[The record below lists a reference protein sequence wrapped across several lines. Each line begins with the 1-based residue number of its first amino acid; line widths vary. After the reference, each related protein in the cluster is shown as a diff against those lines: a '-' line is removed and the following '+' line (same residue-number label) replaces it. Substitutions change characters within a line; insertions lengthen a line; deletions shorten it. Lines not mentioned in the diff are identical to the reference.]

1 MKRLFLHLLFLL
13 LFAAAPGRL
22 PAQHPA
28 FYNLND
34 ESGLPS
40 NEVYRVVQDS
50 FGFIWIGCDAGLFRY
65 DGFTFKPYTNSR
77 QNGRAVSFLVL
88 DNKQRI
94 WAKNFY
100 GQIYRVEDD
109 SLRIIFENKTA
120 QSSHPQFA
128 VDAAC
133 NLWTYRDQAVLCYS
147 ENGDSLGRYEFPQ
160 VHSSISCLSFYNE
173 KVYVIYENLTV
184 MRLDRNEKQG
194 HCIQPPLAG
203 ANEINNA
210 YPIIHSGKLLL
221 LVETISKNSDYHIY
235 EVTPAGLKLFKEIEE
250 PDNRSRIYSVYSD
263 GPALWVTTSFG
274 VMRVEEKDPAPALF
288 TDQKVSFMLK
298 DREGSYW
305 FSTLHNGIFV
315 IPELDVIKLN
325 TANAALK
332 ENNITC
338 ISAGG
343 PGKMMIGTYLG
354 AIYEM
359 TVPAF
364 KPEEKYDSRVE
375 NLRAVKTISWYPD
388 YTLISRGR
396 FCIIDNKTGRQYFP
410 ATSNLRDFARVG
422 DTVFGVHAQKT
433 VRMSMSQLVEN
444 KLTGCDMYNTGG
456 KAIVYDSAFQKLFFA
471 LGEGTFYRDKGDQ
484 LTELRAN
491 NEPVYANA
499 ISYSNGIT
507 WIATANRGVF
517 GFEKAKLKY
526 HYDATNLLR
535 DNSARTLY
543 ATPQQVW
550 VCTDNYLIRIN
561 PATGEA
567 AYYGPANSVNP
578 KDINHITVQDGMVYL
593 ATNKGV
599 LIFPEK
605 LGWKNSTVP
614 NIRIESVHAAGREVL
629 PGGDQELPYG
639 TGDLQ
644 IHFSATAFRS
654 RGNFTYAYRLAGT
667 DSSWTLL
674 PATSPQV
681 QFSQLAAGS
690 YRFQVRAIN
699 ENGISSRTEEFVF
712 RIATPFWQR
721 WWFYVLLVI
730 AALALAT
737 LVFILRIRSINRKAE
752 LKNKMI
758 LSQMAALKSQMN
770 PHFMFNALN
779 SIQDLV
785 IQQDIKNSNFY
796 LGKFSKLMRKILH
809 ASGSESHALHDEI
822 EFLGLYLDLEK
833 LRFGDDFT
841 YTISVDPAL
850 ETDDIQ
856 VPSMIIQPFVEN
868 AMKHGL
874 LHKSGTKTLHIDF
887 SLRDKLICTV
897 TDNGVGRKRAA
908 EIKNRAGEKHR
919 SFATGATQ
927 QRLDLLNTS
936 VSGFGFEIIDLENEG
951 VAAGTQVVIQIPLRY
966 S

>member
-1 MKRLFLHLLFLL
+1 MKRLFLLLL
-13 LFAAAPGRL
+13 LFIVFAAIPARVK
-22 PAQHPA
+22 AQHPA
-28 FYNLND
+28 FYSIND

-50 FGFIWIGCDAGLFRY
+50 FGYIWIGCDAGLFRY
-65 DGFTFKPYTNSR
+65 DGFTFKPYLNSR
-77 QNGRAVSFLVL
+77 QNGRAVSFLML

-94 WAKNFY
+94 WAKNFF

-128 VDAAC
+128 IDAAC
-133 NLWTYRDQAVLCYS
+133 NLWTYRDQTILCYS
-147 ENGDSLGRYEFPQ
+147 ENGDSLDSYVFPQ
-160 VHSSISCLSFYNE
+160 VHVPISSLSFFNE

-184 MRLDRNEKQG
+184 MQLDRNGKQSQ
-194 HCIQPPLAG
+194 CIQLSLAG
-203 ANEINNA
+203 PNEINNA
-210 YPIIHSGKLLL
+210 YPVIHNGKLLL
-221 LVETISKNSDYHIY
+221 LVETINKISDYHIF
-235 EVTPAGLKLFKEIEE
+235 EVTPTGLKLFKEIDE
-250 PDNRSRIYSVYSD
+250 PDNRARIYSIYSD
-263 GPALWVTTSFG
+263 GVALWMTTSFG
-274 VMRVEEKDPAPALF
+274 AMQVQEQSVAPVLF
-288 TDQKVSFMLK
+288 SDQKVSFMMR
-298 DREGSYW
+298 DREGSHW

-325 TANAALK
+325 TANTTLN

-338 ISAGG
+338 ISGGG
-343 PGKMMIGTYLG
+343 PGKMIIGTYLG
-354 AIYEM
+354 RIYEM
-359 TVPAF
+359 ALPGYKPA
-364 KPEEKYDSRVE
+364 EKYDSRDE

-388 YTLISRGR
+388 YTFISRGR
-396 FCIIDNKTGRQYFP
+396 LCIIDNKTGRQYFP
-410 ATSNLRDFARVG
+410 GTSNLRDFARVG
-422 DTVFGVHAQKT
+422 DTLFGVHAQKT
-433 VRMSMSQLVEN
+433 VHFGIRQLVEN
-444 KLTGCDMYNTGG
+444 KLTGIDMFSSGG
-456 KAIVYDSAFQKLFFA
+456 KAIEYDSAFQTLFFA
-471 LGEGTFYRDKGDQ
+471 FGEGTFYREKGKL

-499 ISYSNGIT
+499 ISCSNGIT

-517 GFEKAKLKY
+517 GFEKAILKF
-526 HYDATNLLR
+526 HYDASHLLR

-543 ATPQQVW
+543 ATPQHVW
-550 VCTDNYLIRIN
+550 VCTDNYLIRIR

-567 AYYGPANSVNP
+567 AYFGQSNSVNP
-578 KDINHITVQDGMVYL
+578 KDINNITVQDGMVYL

-614 NIRIESVHAAGREVL
+614 NIRIDRVSAAGGEVL
-629 PGGDQELPYG
+629 PANGQEFPYG

-644 IHFSATAFRS
+644 IHFSATAFRC

-667 DSSWTLL
+667 DSSWTIL
-674 PATSPQV
+674 PASSPQV

-721 WWFYVLLVI
+721 WWFYVLLMI
-730 AALALAT
+730 AGLAITT

-785 IQQDIKNSNFY
+785 IQQDIKNSNYY

-809 ASGSESHALHDEI
+809 ASDSENHALQDEI
-822 EFLGLYLDLEK
+822 EFLELYLDLEK

-841 YTISVDPAL
+841 YTITVDPAL
-850 ETDDIQ
+850 ETDEIR

-936 VSGFGFEIIDLENEG
+936 VSGFGFKIIDLEKEG
-951 VAAGTQVVIQIPLRY
+951 IAAGTQVVIYIPLRY

>member
-1 MKRLFLHLLFLL
+1 MKRLFLPLL
-13 LFAAAPGRL
+13 LFVLFAAIPARL
-22 PAQHPA
+22 AAQHPA
-28 FYNLND
+28 YYVIND
-34 ESGLPS
+34 EAGLPS

-50 FGFIWIGCDAGLFRY
+50 FGYTWIGCDAGLFRY
-65 DGFTFKPYTNSR
+65 DGFSFKPYSNSR

-94 WAKNFY
+94 WAKNFF
-100 GQIYRVEDD
+100 GQIYRVEGD
-109 SLRIIFENKTA
+109 SLRIVFENKTA

-128 VDAAC
+128 VDEAC
-133 NLWTYRDQAVLCYS
+133 NLWAYKDRTILCYS
-147 ENGDSLGRYEFPQ
+147 EEGDSLDSFVFPD
-160 VHSSISCLSFYNE
+160 VNSSISCLTFFNN
-173 KVYVIYENLTV
+173 KLYVIYENLAV
-184 MRLDRNEKQG
+184 KCLNRNEKQAQN
-194 HCIQPPLAG
+194 IQAPLAG
-203 ANEINNA
+203 ATEINNSYA
-210 YPIIHSGKLLL
+210 ITHKGKLLL
-221 LVETISKNSDYHIY
+221 LVETSNKISDYHIY
-235 EVTPAGLKLFKEIEE
+235 EVTPAGLKPYAEPQE
-250 PDNRSRIYSVYSD
+250 PDNRTRIYSIYSD
-263 GPALWVTTSFG
+263 GTTLWMTTSFG
-274 VMRVEEKDPAPALF
+274 VMPVEDDSRGRELF
-288 TDQKVSFMLK
+288 RDQKVSFMLR

-305 FSTLHNGIFV
+305 FSTLHNGLFV
-315 IPELDVIKLN
+315 IPELDVIKLS
-325 TANAALK
+325 TANSALK

-338 ISAGG
+338 ISGGG
-343 PGKMMIGTYLG
+343 PGKILIGTYLG
-354 AIYEM
+354 TIYEM
-359 TVPAF
+359 TAPGYRPA
-364 KPEEKYDSRVE
+364 EKYDNRDE
-375 NLRAVKTISWYPD
+375 NLRAVKSISWYPD

-396 FCIIDNKTGRQYFP
+396 FCIIDNKTGKQFFP
-410 ATSNLRDFARVG
+410 AMSNLRDFAVVDDTLYSVHPNTTISHPLQRVIKN
-422 DTVFGVHAQKT
+422 DLAEWNSYSK
-433 VRMSMSQLVEN
+433 
-444 KLTGCDMYNTGG
+444 GG
-456 KAIVYDSAFQKLFFA
+456 KAIEYDPAGQLLYFAF
-471 LGEGTFYRDKGDQ
+471 GDGTWFRPKNGT
-484 LTELRAN
+484 LTELKAN
-491 NEPVYANA
+491 GEPVFAGA
-499 ISYSNGIT
+499 LAYSNGIM

-517 GFEKAKLKY
+517 GFKNAKLKY
-526 HYDATNLLR
+526 HFDASNLLR
-535 DNSARTLY
+535 DNSVRVLY
-543 ATPQQVW
+543 ATPQHVW
-550 VCTDNYLIRIN
+550 VCTDNYLIRIQ

-567 AYYGPANSVNP
+567 AYYGLANSVNP
-578 KDINHITVQDGMVYL
+578 KDINYITVQSEMVYL

-614 NIRIESVHAAGREVL
+614 NIRIDRVRAAGRDML
-629 PGGDQELPYG
+629 LNGGQELPYG
-639 TGDLQ
+639 TGDLL

-674 PATSPQV
+674 PASSPQV

-699 ENGISSRTEEFVF
+699 ENGVSSNTEEFLF

-730 AALALAT
+730 AALAMAT

-850 ETDDIQ
+850 ETDDIK

-936 VSGFGFEIIDLENEG
+936 VSGFGFEINDLEKEG
-951 VAAGTQVVIQIPLRY
+951 VATGTEVVIRIPLRY